1 MISDG
6 IDALSKQSV
15 GGCRAF
21 RRTLPLQSGISESAA
36 YVYSTAD
43 GRLIGVIPVKSAH
56 RTFAPSSGVRVF
68 TLPTAVKSASARI
81 CGTKDRHRATG
92 RSIRLER
99 PMSRP
104 APNPLVA
111 IEHDVLQ

>member
-1 MISDG
+1 MGLTI
-6 IDALSKQSV
+6 I
-15 GGCRAF
+15 
-21 RRTLPLQSGISESAA
+21 LPII
-36 YVYSTAD
+36 V
-43 GRLIGVIPVKSAH
+43 VIPVKYAH

-99 PMSRP
+99 PD
-104 APNPLVA
+104 PNPLVA
-111 IEHDVLQ
+111 IEYDGRALRLSKGFLANERPR